1 MCESDP
7 NITTCHLNSLTLAG
21 VDYTA
26 TSVVLT
32 FLSGSVLGAT
42 QNVNISIND
51 DNLVERPEV
60 FEVQLLVPGTTMLVT
75 ASIGIFDNDGKFN
88 EPRKLQADSLRIYVQ
103 LSECE
108 CVYMCVCAYDT
119 KHCC

>member
-32 FLSGSVLGAT
+32 FLSGSVEGAT
-42 QNVNISIND
+42 QNVNIPINN
-51 DNLVERPEV
+51 DNLVETPEV
-60 FEVQLLVPGTTMLVT
+60 FDVQLLVPGTTPPAETTTIV
-75 ASIGIFDNDGKFN
+75 IFDND
-88 EPRKLQADSLRIYVQ
+88 
-103 LSECE
+103 SEFK
-108 CVYMCVCAYDT
+108 VTV
-119 KHCC
+119 